1 MKPPKPIEL
10 DGRTGEGGGQLVRL
24 AVALSAV
31 SSTPIRI
38 THVRG
43 NRQGGRGGGLKA
55 QHVASIAYLALATDA
70 ETTGLFVGSHT
81 LEFRPRRKP
90 SELVDRKVRIEADSE
105 AASTLLIFQAIFPF
119 LLFAGN
125 EKVEPIEVE
134 IAGGTNVAW
143 SLSWEYF
150 DQVLL
155 PTLEER
161 FGVVVERR
169 LVRRGWSAG
178 GRLER
183 GEVWIRF
190 TPVRVGERLMLREG
204 VGCRYEGRDF
214 EVRAVDVSI
223 LAPGNMHEK
232 LQNEIV
238 RGLEEVLPKAE
249 VRFKVVEDT
258 VRESRVYVLLVA
270 RSDTLRWGRDVLT
283 SVPKKKKKKG
293 EGDFGEYVARKV
305 CQELW
310 EEVQGRG
317 VVDEYLQDQLVV
329 FQALAEGN
337 TSFPRSGERELED
350 ELADLKLNDKEKMR
364 REKAAEPFGE
374 GSTHTTTAR
383 WVTAELLQG
392 VEWYSKGRVCQG
404 AGITMEKPV

>member
-1 MKPPKPIEL
+1 MKPTKPIEL

-31 SSTPIRI
+31 SSIPIRI

-55 QHVASIAYLALATDA
+55 QHVASIAYLARATDA
-70 ETTGLFVGSHT
+70 ETTGLSVGSQT
-81 LEFRPRRKP
+81 LEFRPRLRP
-90 SELVDRKVRIEADSE
+90 SELEDRKVRIEADSE
-105 AASTLLIFQAIFPF
+105 AASTLLIFQAVFPF

-125 EKVEPIEVE
+125 NEKGEPVEVE

-161 FGVVVERR
+161 FGVRVERR

-178 GRLER
+178 VLER

-190 TPVRVGERLMLREG
+190 TPLKVGERLRLRLREG
-204 VGCRYEGRDF
+204 VGVGYGERDF
-214 EVRAVDVSI
+214 EVRIVDASI

-238 RGLEEVLPKAE
+238 RGLEKVLPKAD

-283 SVPKKKKKKG
+283 SVPKKKNKKG
-293 EGDFGEYVARKV
+293 ERDFAEYVARKV

-329 FQALAEGN
+329 FQALAEGK
-337 TSFPRSGERELED
+337 TSFPRSGESELEE
-350 ELADLKLNDKEKMR
+350 ELADLKLNDKEKTR
-364 REKAAEPFGE
+364 KEKATEPFGE

-392 VEWYSKGRVCQG
+392 VEWYNEGRVCQG
-404 AGITMEKPV
+404 AGIMME